1 MHKQH
6 ISSRNADKFVIRLPD
21 GMRDRIAE
29 VARDRHRSMNSEII
43 ARLEQSMDAD
53 GTPADS
59 VGSVAVYLPE
69 SLKAEIERLALG
81 NDRSLHGEVLYRLK
95 RLGTMDQLAD
105 EQGRMIGI
113 LQRRIEELESKL
125 QVKGAA

>member
-1 MHKQH
+1 M
-6 ISSRNADKFVIRLPD
+6 
-21 GMRDRIAE
+21 
-29 VARDRHRSMNSEII
+29 
-43 ARLEQSMDAD
+43 
-53 GTPADS
+53 
-59 VGSVAVYLPE
+59 
-69 SLKAEIERLALG
+69 KAEIEQLALG